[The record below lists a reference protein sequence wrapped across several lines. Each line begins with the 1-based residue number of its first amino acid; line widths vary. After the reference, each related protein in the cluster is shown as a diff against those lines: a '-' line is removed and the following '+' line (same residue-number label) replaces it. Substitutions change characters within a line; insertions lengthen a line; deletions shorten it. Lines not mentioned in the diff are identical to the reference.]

1 MPTAQV
7 AKSCM
12 NSRRSA
18 ECLDSLFADALKKHS
33 TLEILQLIERY
44 EAEDPELRDAGA
56 RNGDR
61 TGHIIQVSKV
71 PLNTSVPKFFL
82 LSLRRVSETVNS
94 R

>member
-1 MPTAQV
+1 MGCVPDIG
-7 AKSCM
+7 
-12 NSRRSA
+12 
-18 ECLDSLFADALKKHS
+18 LDVQLLIDGLWLFADALKKHS

-44 EAEDPELRDAGA
+44 EAEDPELLDAGA